1 MKTFLRPLSPEK
13 LIQTINEKF
22 AAIDEYIANAQKRK
36 SILIVDDDAT
46 YTHTIEYRLQ
56 KEYNVYT
63 ANSAMNAIAFL
74 GNCHIDLL
82 LLDYEMPVISGLDLF
97 HLLKNEPKTANIP
110 VIFLTAKDTED
121 DTLQGF
127 GLGAD
132 DYVTKPFSVR
142 EVLAR
147 VKAVL
152 SRVNQGP
159 VPLIYE
165 GLSLDTVSKT
175 ATVDGAEVSLT
186 RTEFDLL
193 RLLLSHR
200 GEVFSRQQLLEQVWP
215 SDVIV
220 TDRTV
225 DVNITRLRKKIGQ
238 YAGCIVARQGFG
250 YCFVVISDK

>member
-1 MKTFLRPLSPEK
+1 MEK
-13 LIQTINEKF
+13 
-22 AAIDEYIANAQKRK
+22 KR
-36 SILIVDDDAT
+36 LLVVDDEQDLCDILLFNLTSAGFQAEAAFSAEEAIGKG
-46 YTHTIEYRLQ
+46 IEQY
-56 KEYNVYT
+56 
-63 ANSAMNAIAFL
+63 
-74 GNCHIDLL
+74 DLL
-82 LLDYEMPVISGLDLF
+82 LLDVMMPGMSGFELAER
-97 HLLKNEPKTANIP
+97 LKTDERTARIP
-110 VIFLTAKDTED
+110 IIFLTAKDTED

-142 EVLAR
+142 EVVAR

-152 SRVNQGP
+152 GRSQGDRHA
-159 VPLIYE
+159 LTFE

-175 ATVDGAEVSLT
+175 VRVDGAEVSLT

-238 YAGCIVARQGFG
+238 YASCIVARQGFG
-250 YCFVVISDK
+250 YCFENIEH

>member
-1 MKTFLRPLSPEK
+1 MV
-13 LIQTINEKF
+13 
-22 AAIDEYIANAQKRK
+22 QKR
-36 SILIVDDDAT
+36 ILVVDDEQDLCEILLFNLTSAG
-46 YTHTIEYRLQ
+46 YQAEAAFSAEGAMEL
-56 KEYNVYT
+56 V
-63 ANSAMNAIAFL
+63 NSAKGIVNSY
-74 GNCHIDLL
+74 DLF
-82 LLDYEMPVISGLDLF
+82 LLDVMMPGMSGFELAER
-97 HLLKNEPKTANIP
+97 LKADENTARVPI
-110 VIFLTAKDTED
+110 IFLTAKDTED